1 MSAEL
6 RLGLREDGADDER
19 LEGLSL
25 QLRDELLG
33 LDVAAVEPD
42 RSGVAPEGTRGGLAA
57 MAGVLVVSLQP
68 TAQVVAGVV
77 AVVRD
82 WLRRSGGNRSVKIEI
97 GGDVIELTGASDD
110 VQRRLVNDWI
120 SRHTSG

>member
-1 MSAEL
+1 
-6 RLGLREDGADDER
+6 
-19 LEGLSL
+19 
-25 QLRDELLG
+25 
-33 LDVAAVEPD
+33 
-42 RSGVAPEGTRGGLAA
+42 
-57 MAGVLVVSLQP
+57 VLVVSLQP
-68 TAQVVAGVV
+68 TVQVVAGVV